1 MEHWSNGSVEFCF
14 PPGAMPRSRRGMRT
28 QPRVS
33 TLGSLSLKRRA
44 LKGRK
49 EGLAWRSR
57 NNVMLLANFQIDCLQ
72 HLPILQHL
80 HYSMA
85 PWLPCSVPQ
94 SKIRNPQFLY
104 LPNLTVILE
113 TAMAFASICFAAF
126 AGAAA
131 RLPGKFSI
139 FSA

>member
-1 MEHWSNGSVEFCF
+1 MEQRSIAVEGSSI
-14 PPGAMPRSRRGMRT
+14 G
-28 QPRVS
+28 
-33 TLGSLSLKRRA
+33 
-44 LKGRK
+44 
-49 EGLAWRSR
+49 
-57 NNVMLLANFQIDCLQ
+57 VMLVGRILLSSRCYAPKGHVPSGQSCGRLKSHTVFRQDPSIDCLQ
-72 HLPILQHL
+72 HLPILQHF

-85 PWLPCSVPQ
+85 PLLRSAIQNPQ
-94 SKIRNPQFLY
+94 SAILTY

-131 RLPGKFSI
+131 RLPGNFSI